1 MILFLST
8 KIEFSE
14 FISTKIEFSEFI
26 SSVTESRGY
35 SLLNIRLLIK
45 HVFTTCGVGLGLR
58 HHLLNRLLRLSAAAL
73 GASFQ
78 IVVSSVELDSPLL
91 HRM

>member
-1 MILFLST
+1 MILFL
-8 KIEFSE
+8 
-14 FISTKIEFSEFI
+14 STKIEFSEFI

-58 HHLLNRLLRLSAAAL
+58 HHLLNRLPRLSAAAL

-78 IVVSSVELDSPLL
+78 IVVSSVELDPPLL